1 MSGAPRVSR
10 LPYVLLGAMTFVT
23 FFGPLVIL
31 AVVRGGKSNKL
42 PPDRPVEW
50 GTVAVVIG
58 LELILLLACVTVG
71 WWRVKLGALRP
82 ADDIR
87 SKD

>member
-1 MSGAPRVSR
+1 MSAAPRVSR

-23 FFGPLVIL
+23 FFGPFVIL
-31 AVVRGGKSNKL
+31 AVVRGGPSNKL

-58 LELILLLACVTVG
+58 LEVILFLACATVG
-71 WWRVKLGALRP
+71 WWRLKLGELKP
-82 ADDIR
+82 AADKR